1 MNFWT
6 FFTKLIKKK
15 KKGFKTKNFTKPTAE
30 NSTFINGKSFHPKHV
45 YRGIVY
51 SESKRMRRLNE
62 QDNDYQISL
71 QKLREKC
78 TKSEFNKRTIE
89 QTIEVTKKWNKN
101 QEYRCEVLLP
111 NKQKKKKITWATK
124 FKSLIRLNPTE
135 KKLFQNTQIAYARP
149 PTIGSLLINYRKITQ
164 ATKEIKKGESK
175 QCKKCGLCGN
185 YGNLKNMVW
194 ETKKIKTKNEKIT
207 LKQNLN
213 CKDNGIYGAKCKIC
227 DDFYVGQTVTKFS
240 TRWNGHRKA
249 WDNMSKNNK
258 KIQTKTNESDEQAL
272 YLHYIKE
279 HKNML
284 TDLKLWDAYSVVFL
298 ERPPNN
304 DLDMAESSWI
314 SKLNAGINLAKTCLP
329 RIR

>member
-1 MNFWT
+1 MLITKDNNNDDKIIENRLKIEFNKHGLDLT
-6 FFTKLIKKK
+6 FRSVSTKETNKGVEFLDVFHQIDKKEK
-15 KKGFKTKNFTKPTAE
+15 KAFKTKNFTKPTAE

-164 ATKEIKKGESK
+164 ATKEIKKVNQNSVKSADFAETMEI
-175 QCKKCGLCGN
+175 
-185 YGNLKNMVW
+185 LKIW
-194 ETKKIKTKNEKIT
+194 SGK
-207 LKQNLN
+207 LK
-213 CKDNGIYGAKCKIC
+213 
-227 DDFYVGQTVTKFS
+227 
-240 TRWNGHRKA
+240 R
-249 WDNMSKNNK
+249 
-258 KIQTKTNESDEQAL
+258 
-272 YLHYIKE
+272 
-279 HKNML
+279 
-284 TDLKLWDAYSVVFL
+284 
-298 ERPPNN
+298 
-304 DLDMAESSWI
+304 
-314 SKLNAGINLAKTCLP
+314 
-329 RIR
+329 